1 MEDGTFEESDFHTET
16 TTIMFADV
24 VESVRLIEENEF
36 PNVLRVRHSLKWIV
50 DHALVQHRGC
60 LLERR
65 GDGILAKF
73 SNARDAAACAIAIH
87 FFATSSLDESRRL
100 SAILFRIGLHT
111 DSVLADNEAFYGAGI
126 NLTARIASFADAG
139 GTALSAQTLSDL
151 TPNLDGRIEDA
162 GDCFLKNIE
171 EPVRLFRLF
180 PLVGTLTPKSLDSTC
195 PDVRL
200 KPSVL
205 VLPFVA
211 VGDDSE
217 CAKVSMVL
225 TDDVVSGLA
234 KLRGVNVLSRLTTQV
249 FNGREAHNKNV
260 LELTGADYFVS
271 GSVVYLKGRIV
282 VRFQLSNAKSNHVVG
297 SGQQSDDLA
306 SLLAGC
312 SEVTAAIC
320 TSVGADIASHEVE
333 RSDTHPLPTLQS
345 HCAMLS
351 AVNLMHRAARDSY
364 AKSERLLGV
373 LVERHARHPLP
384 HAWTAKQH
392 MLKTM
397 HGWAGDVSVDGG
409 LARQAAERSLRT
421 GSVSSLALAVRG
433 IVASHIERDYE
444 SAARFY
450 AEALEVDENESL
462 AWIFKSTL
470 HSFTG
475 NGADAVFSAER
486 ALALS
491 PCDPLRY
498 YFTSLAASAY
508 LTNGQ
513 YAQAVRFAS
522 ESLQLNV
529 RHMSTHRVL
538 VIALILQAQHDL
550 AFAAGQKLLAI
561 DPAFTV
567 EQFTRKHPS
576 GRSETGRLFA
586 EALLSAGLP
595 KS

>member
-1 MEDGTFEESDFHTET
+1 MSFDEGDLRVET

-24 VESVRLIEENEF
+24 VESVRLIEEDELL
-36 PNVLRVRHSLKWIV
+36 NVSRIRASLKHI
-50 DHALVQHRGC
+50 AERTLSQHGGY

-65 GDGILAKF
+65 GDGLLAKF
-73 SNARDAAACAIAIH
+73 TDAKAAAACALAIH
-87 FFATSSLDESRRL
+87 RFAESTASAARSLP
-100 SAILFRIGLHT
+100 AISFRIGLHT
-111 DSVLADNEAFYGAGI
+111 DSVLTDDHSLYGIGI
-126 NLTARIASFADAG
+126 NLAARIASFADTG
-139 GTALSAQTLSDL
+139 GTAISAQTYSDL
-151 TPNLDGRIEDA
+151 TPNLDGRFEDA
-162 GDCFLKNIE
+162 GDCYLKNVE
-171 EPVRLFRLF
+171 QPVRLFRLLPF
-180 PLVGTLTPKSLDSTC
+180 AGMNTSRL
-195 PDVRL
+195 PDDAQQRVRL

-211 VGDDSE
+211 VGEDVE
-217 CAKVSMVL
+217 TAKVSAVL

-234 KLRGVNVLSRLTTQV
+234 KLRGINVLSRLTTHAFSERQT
-249 FNGREAHNKNV
+249 NNESA
-260 LELTGADYFVS
+260 LEVTGADYFVS
-271 GSVVYLKGRIV
+271 GSVVYFQGRMV
-282 VRFQLSNAKSNHVVG
+282 VRYKLSNAKSNHVVG
-297 SGQQSDDLA
+297 SGQQTDDLA
-306 SLLAGC
+306 SLLMGC
-312 SEVTAAIC
+312 SEITAAIC
-320 TSVGADIASHEVE
+320 TSVGADIALQEVE

-351 AVNLMHRAARDSY
+351 AVSLMHRAARDSY

-397 HGWAGDVSVDGG
+397 HGWAGDVSIDGG
-409 LARQAAERSLRT
+409 LARQAAERSIRT

-433 IVASHIERDYE
+433 IVASHIERDYV

-450 AEALEVDENESL
+450 DEALEVDENESL

-508 LTNGQ
+508 LTHRQ
-513 YAQAVRFAS
+513 YDQAVRFAS

-538 VIALILQAQHDL
+538 VIALVLLGQQDL
-550 AFAAGQKLLAI
+550 AYVAGQKLLTI

-567 EQFTRKHPS
+567 EQFIKKHP
-576 GRSETGRLFA
+576 GGQSETGRLFA
-586 EALLSAGLP
+586 DALLSAGLP